1 MSKWIKK
8 LAEAY
13 SEVNESKFL
22 IPEEIPTQE
31 RTAFMGAA
39 AAAHKAGQS
48 HFNFGGKKHKVTM
61 QPSTARAIADQK
73 ESVDEAS
80 AHYTQTVAQH
90 LAKKDGHD
98 YHNLPVYTLG
108 GPHQQGYTKKAKDAL
123 AGGKYKSGIHDSVDE
138 AVEQV
143 DEISRSMTPMRNR
156 FGSSVDSKKWNI
168 YKKHMKTHNL
178 DEPTVHMIHQNP
190 DEPESKRMMK
200 NPKYA
205 KAVDM
210 YKNSM
215 KESVDLD
222 KTNADKAVAHDCAT
236 HVKHESWGYGE
247 CIAGEHTII
256 ETSEGQGYVSHY
268 DVMFEHGIE
277 QNVDVKDL
285 TVLQEMSHSH
295 PKKKK
300 ENVEVEMNPKKDKK
314 GAKGVDTDVQSAAES
329 RWPIYARIQEKSA
342 DRAKHYAKSTP
353 PEAWDEKEK
362 NNKGAMDMRK
372 DMKADSPDEA
382 PYKEKDG
389 HDDASKAG
397 RVGPNAKHRQNDN
410 KQGDK
415 KVINPVSGVVTKEK

>member
-73 ESVDEAS
+73 ESVDEA
-80 AHYTQTVAQH
+80 
-90 LAKKDGHD
+90 
-98 YHNLPVYTLG
+98 
-108 GPHQQGYTKKAKDAL
+108 GPSHT
-123 AGGKYKSGIHDSVDE
+123 
-138 AVEQV
+138 
-143 DEISRSMTPMRNR
+143 MTPMNKR
-156 FGSSVDSKKWNI
+156 FGGTVDSKKFDV
-168 YKKHMKTHNL
+168 YKKHMKAHKL
-178 DEPTVHMIHQNP
+178 DEPTVRMIHKNP
-190 DEPESKRMMK
+190 DEAESKRMMK

-210 YKNSM
+210 YKAAQ

-314 GAKGVDTDVQSAAES
+314 GAKGMDTDVQSAAES

-397 RVGPNAKHRQNDN
+397 RVGPNAKRRQNDN

>member
-1 MSKWIKK
+1 M
-8 LAEAY
+8 AAY
-13 SEVNESKFL
+13 AQVNESKFL

-61 QPSTARAIADQK
+61 QPSTAKAIADQ
-73 ESVDEAS
+73 
-80 AHYTQTVAQH
+80 
-90 LAKKDGHD
+90 
-98 YHNLPVYTLG
+98 
-108 GPHQQGYTKKAKDAL
+108 
-123 AGGKYKSGIHDSVDE
+123 
-138 AVEQV
+138 
-143 DEISRSMTPMRNR
+143 
-156 FGSSVDSKKWNI
+156 
-168 YKKHMKTHNL
+168 
-178 DEPTVHMIHQNP
+178 
-190 DEPESKRMMK
+190 
-200 NPKYA
+200 
-205 KAVDM
+205 
-210 YKNSM
+210 

-268 DVMFEHGIE
+268 DVMFEHGVE

-295 PKKKK
+295 SKKKK
-300 ENVEVEMNPKKDKK
+300 EDVDIEMNPKKDKK
-314 GAKGVDTDVQSAAES
+314 GDKNTDTVAQPAAES
-329 RWPIYARIQEKSA
+329 RWPIYARIQEKYA
-342 DRAKHYAKSTP
+342 DRAKHYAKSAP
-353 PEAWDEKEK
+353 PEGWDEKEK

-372 DMKADSPDEA
+372 DMKADSPDES

-397 RVGPNAKHRQNDN
+397 RVGPKAKGRPNDN